1 MTRKKKLMA
10 QEQID
15 ECLKHNISD
24 SDKPN
29 QEEEEQRLL
38 KLLQEVQITTLDDST
53 FEDSLDGTRIGV
65 TWLIIIENCKIYCIV

>member
-1 MTRKKKLMA
+1 MLMTKQKELIE
-10 QEQID
+10 QEEIH

-29 QEEEEQRLL
+29 QEKQQLL
-38 KLLQEVQITTLDDST
+38 KLLQEMQITLDDPT
-53 FEDSLDGTRIGV
+53 LEDSLDGTRIGV